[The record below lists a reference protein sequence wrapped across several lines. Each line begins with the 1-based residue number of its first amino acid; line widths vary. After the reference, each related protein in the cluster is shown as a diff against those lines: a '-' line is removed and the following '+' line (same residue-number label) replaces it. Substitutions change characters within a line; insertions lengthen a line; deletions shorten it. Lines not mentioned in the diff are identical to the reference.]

1 LGRAAAHGM
10 IHTASAGARKARPER
25 ESMSDIGFTLID
37 FSIIIRLVAAAA
49 AGIALGIPREISEK
63 PIGMRTLALVSLG
76 AAMVTITVL
85 HDPILVGMPDATSRV
100 LQGIVQGLMVGVGF
114 IGAGVI
120 LRDTSTNR
128 VHGLTTATTVW
139 IAAALGIACGL
150 QEWLVV
156 ATGLVLAMIVLVVL
170 KRVER
175 RVSPEM
181 EKH

>member
-1 LGRAAAHGM
+1 MSEIEISVILRLLAA
-10 IHTASAGARKARPER
+10 
-25 ESMSDIGFTLID
+25 
-37 FSIIIRLVAAAA
+37 VA
-49 AGIALGIPREISEK
+49 AGIALGVSREMAEK

-76 AAMVTITVL
+76 AAMVSVAAMRQFDIAQ
-85 HDPILVGMPDATSRV
+85 HAEAASRV

-120 LRDTSTNR
+120 LRDSSTNR

-150 QEWLVV
+150 AEWLVAIV
-156 ATGLVLAMIVLVVL
+156 GLALALIVLVVL
-170 KRVER
+170 KRFER
-175 RVSPEM
+175 HVSPVI

>member
-1 LGRAAAHGM
+1 MDPEIYSVLRLLAAVGV
-10 IHTASAGARKARPER
+10 G
-25 ESMSDIGFTLID
+25 
-37 FSIIIRLVAAAA
+37 V
-49 AGIALGIPREISEK
+49 ALGLPREMVDK

-76 AAMVTITVL
+76 AAMVTVVVAAQF
-85 HDPILVGMPDATSRV
+85 DFVKEPDAASRV

-150 QEWLVV
+150 GTWLL
-156 ATGLVLAMIVLVVL
+156 ALAGLVLALIVLVVL
-170 KRVER
+170 KRLER
-175 RVSPEM
+175 HVSPEM